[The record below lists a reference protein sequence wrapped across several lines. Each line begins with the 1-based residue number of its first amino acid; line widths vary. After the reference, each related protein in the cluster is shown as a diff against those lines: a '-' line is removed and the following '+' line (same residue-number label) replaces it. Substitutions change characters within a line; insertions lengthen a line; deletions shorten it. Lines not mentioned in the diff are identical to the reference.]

1 MLECSHTLIS
11 CGSVLLLQESNP
23 CYRTGRSICKAG
35 GNETMKTKKEILV
48 LILPVAA
55 LLIVAGFIYWL
66 LIYRREH
73 RLIGLLTSEINPAD
87 FLWCALAIACS
98 LVLVLLFMKVVPREM
113 VVDENVRELARTYSV
128 KFMFFYFIPN
138 AFYEELIFRGALQPV
153 IGLIPAALLFTAV
166 HVSYYKKPALLIDVF
181 IQGILLGLLFHLTG
195 SVWITTIAHTI
206 VNTMQMWMIKK
217 GIIKY

>member
-1 MLECSHTLIS
+1 
-11 CGSVLLLQESNP
+11 
-23 CYRTGRSICKAG
+23 
-35 GNETMKTKKEILV
+35 MKTKRDVFV

-66 LIYRREH
+66 LVYRREH
-73 RLIGLLTSEINPAD
+73 RLVGLLPSELNPMD
-87 FLWCALAIACS
+87 FLWCALAIICS
-98 LVLVLLFMKVVPREM
+98 LVLVLLFLKVVPREM
-113 VVDENVRELARTYSV
+113 VVDENVKELARTYSV

-166 HVSYYKKPALLIDVF
+166 HVSYYKKPVLLIDVF
-181 IQGILLGLLFHLTG
+181 IQGILLGLLYHLTG
-195 SVWITTIAHTI
+195 SVWITTIAHTA
-206 VNTMQMWMIKK
+206 VNTIQMWMIKK